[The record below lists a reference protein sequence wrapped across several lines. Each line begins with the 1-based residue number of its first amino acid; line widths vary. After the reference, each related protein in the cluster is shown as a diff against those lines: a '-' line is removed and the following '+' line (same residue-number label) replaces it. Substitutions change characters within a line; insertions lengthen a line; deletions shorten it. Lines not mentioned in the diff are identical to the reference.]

1 MQQMVLSLDVVA
13 NGRAFLIDDTGVY
26 IADEDSEKLL
36 SANILEDDNPS
47 FAALGRQILSQQ
59 EGSGSY
65 TADGQTYLAWYR
77 QIPDSGWYIVT
88 TASEQELMA
97 DAHTLGITL
106 SILCAVFAAL
116 LFSSFWPI
124 SGGASSGPSTPSRLP
139 HRKSRTETCLW
150 RSRATPNMNL
160 GL

>member
-1 MQQMVLSLDVVA
+1 MVTSSAPIYDETGRFLGVATADIDLTQMQQMVLSLDVVA

-65 TADGQTYLAWYR
+65 TADGQTYLAW
-77 QIPDSGWYIVT
+77 
-88 TASEQELMA
+88 
-97 DAHTLGITL
+97 
-106 SILCAVFAAL
+106 
-116 LFSSFWPI
+116 
-124 SGGASSGPSTPSRLP
+124 
-139 HRKSRTETCLW
+139 
-150 RSRATPNMNL
+150 
-160 GL
+160 